1 MTTAINPVHAA
12 LKVVMTKDRGRLLAA
27 LIASVRD
34 FQLAE
39 DSLQDAVTSAL
50 DHWGRSGVPCNPA
63 GWLMQ
68 VARRKAIDRIR
79 RGRNFDAKSAKYA
92 ALLELDQQDA
102 ADAPGHDIPDHR
114 LRLIFTCCH
123 PALDPKTRVALTLR
137 TLGGLTTPEIARA
150 FLDRE
155 SAMAQRLSRA
165 RHKIAKAGVPFRIP
179 DADVL
184 PERLHS
190 VLAVIYLI
198 YNEGYAATA
207 GTGQVR
213 LDLCEEALFLARL
226 MVRLAPDE
234 PEVHGLLALILFNH
248 SRRKA
253 RQAADGA
260 YVPLEEQDRQLWDY
274 ALIAE
279 GQAVLDGTSGIARPG
294 PFIVQAAISALHCDA
309 ANASDTDWPQIVAL
323 YRRLVALEP
332 SPVARLN
339 HAVALSNLDGPEAAL
354 PMLDK
359 LAGEMDGYQ
368 PFHAARADLFRRAK
382 QPERA
387 KAAYRQA
394 LSLTQVECERAFL
407 QSRCD
412 SLPQSTAESG

>member
-12 LKVVMTKDRGRLLAA
+12 LNVVMTKDRGRLLAA

-50 DHWGRSGVPCNPA
+50 DHWGRSGVPRNPA

-79 RGRNFDAKSAKYA
+79 RGRSFDAKSAEYA
-92 ALLELDQQDA
+92 ALLELDQRDA
-102 ADAPGHDIPDHR
+102 EDEAGHHIPDHR

-123 PALDPKTRVALTLR
+123 PALDLKTRVALTLR

-165 RHKIAKAGVPFRIP
+165 RHKIAKAGVPFQIP
-179 DADVL
+179 DADIL

-190 VLAVIYLI
+190 VLTVIYLI

-207 GTGQVR
+207 GAGQVR

-226 MVRLAPDE
+226 MARLSPDE
-234 PEVHGLLALILFNH
+234 PEVHGLLALILFTH
-248 SRRKA
+248 SRRNA
-253 RQAADGA
+253 RQNADGA
-260 YVPLEEQDRQLWDY
+260 YVPLEEQDRKLWDH

-279 GQAVLDGTSGIARPG
+279 GHAVLDGTKGIARPG
-294 PFIVQAAISALHCDA
+294 PFLIQAAISALHCDA
-309 ANASDTDWPQIVAL
+309 PQAADTDWPQIVAL
-323 YRRLVALEP
+323 YRRLVTLDA
-332 SPVARLN
+332 SPVVKLN
-339 HAVALSNLDGPEAAL
+339 HAVALSNLNGPEAAL
-354 PMLDK
+354 PMLDQ
-359 LAGEMDGYQ
+359 LAEEMAGYQ
-368 PFHAARADLFRRAK
+368 PFHAAQADLFRRSK

-387 KAAYRQA
+387 KTAYQKA

-407 QSRCD
+407 QARCD
-412 SLPQSTAESG
+412 SLPQ